1 MAMEGICRSS
11 VRLSLLSPA
20 LLAAATLLAASALP
34 AFAAEKYPTR
44 PVRVIVPFP
53 PGGSTDFNARAIQDK
68 FSDLL
73 GAQMV
78 IDNRGG
84 ASGQIGTRIAKDSS
98 PDGYTLL
105 LHTIA
110 FVSSPVLYQDAGY
123 DPVKDFMPISLI
135 ATVPTTVSVHP
146 SVPVKSVQELLA
158 LAKSKPDQ
166 LIYASAGIGTN
177 AHITGELFNLMGQTN
192 IRAIHYKGGGPAL
205 AAVVSGEVQVG
216 FSNITQTSRLA
227 EAGRLRMLAVSS
239 AKRSSSMPNLP
250 TIAESGLP
258 GFEFEAWH
266 ILVAPTN
273 TPAALV
279 GNLSQKIKTT
289 LSDRVVLQRFQK
301 GGMDPVPMTPKET
314 LAYLRNEQ
322 AKWTRVIKERNITAK

>member
-11 VRLSLLSPA
+11 IRFGLLSAAFLAVSTLPV
-20 LLAAATLLAASALP
+20 LAAD
-34 AFAAEKYPTR
+34 KYPTR

-53 PGGSTDFNARAIQDK
+53 PGGSTDFNGRAIQDK
-68 FSDLL
+68 FSDQL
-73 GAQMV
+73 GVQV
-78 IDNRGG
+78 VVDNRGG
-84 ASGQIGTRIAKDSS
+84 ASGQIGTRIAKDSA

-110 FVSSPVLYQDAGY
+110 FVSSPALYKDAGY

-146 SVPVKSVQELLA
+146 SVAVNSVKELLA

-192 IRAIHYKGGGPAL
+192 IRPIHYKGGGPAL

-216 FSNITQTSRLA
+216 FSNLTQTARLA
-227 EAGRLRMLAVSS
+227 EAGRLKMLAVSS
-239 AKRSSSMPNLP
+239 LKRSSAAPNLP

-266 ILVAPTN
+266 VIVAPRG

-279 GNLSQKIKTT
+279 GTLSQKIKAT
-289 LSDRVVLQRFQK
+289 LSDRVVRERFDK
-301 GGMDPVPMTPKET
+301 GGMDVVPTTPKET
-314 LAYLRNEQ
+314 LAHLSNEQ
-322 AKWTRVIKERNITAK
+322 AKWARVIKERNITAK

>member
-1 MAMEGICRSS
+1 MEGICRSS
-11 VRLSLLSPA
+11 IRFGLLSAAFLAVSTLPV
-20 LLAAATLLAASALP
+20 LAAD
-34 AFAAEKYPTR
+34 KYPTR

-53 PGGSTDFNARAIQDK
+53 PGGSTDFNGRAIQDK
-68 FSDLL
+68 FSDQL
-73 GAQMV
+73 GVQV
-78 IDNRGG
+78 VVDNRGG
-84 ASGQIGTRIAKDSS
+84 ASGQIGTRIAKDSA

-110 FVSSPVLYQDAGY
+110 FVSSPALYKDAGY

-146 SVPVKSVQELLA
+146 SVAVNSVKELLA

-192 IRAIHYKGGGPAL
+192 IRPIHYKGGGPAL

-216 FSNITQTSRLA
+216 FSNLTQTARLA
-227 EAGRLRMLAVSS
+227 EAGRLKMLAVSS
-239 AKRSSSMPNLP
+239 LKRSSAAPNLP

-258 GFEFEAWH
+258 G
-266 ILVAPTN
+266 
-273 TPAALV
+273 
-279 GNLSQKIKTT
+279 
-289 LSDRVVLQRFQK
+289 
-301 GGMDPVPMTPKET
+301 
-314 LAYLRNEQ
+314 
-322 AKWTRVIKERNITAK
+322 

>member
-11 VRLSLLSPA
+11 IRFGLLSAAFLAVSTLPV
-20 LLAAATLLAASALP
+20 LAAD
-34 AFAAEKYPTR
+34 KYPTR

-53 PGGSTDFNARAIQDK
+53 PGGSTDFNGRAIQDK
-68 FSDLL
+68 FSDQL
-73 GAQMV
+73 GVQV
-78 IDNRGG
+78 VVDNRGG
-84 ASGQIGTRIAKDSS
+84 ASGQIGTRIAKDSA

-110 FVSSPVLYQDAGY
+110 FVSSPALYKDAGY

-146 SVPVKSVQELLA
+146 SVAVNSVKELLA

-192 IRAIHYKGGGPAL
+192 IRPIHYKGGGPAL

-216 FSNITQTSRLA
+216 FSNLTQTARLA
-227 EAGRLRMLAVSS
+227 EAGRLKMLAVSS
-239 AKRSSSMPNLP
+239 LKRSSAAPNLP

-266 ILVAPTN
+266 VIVAPRG

-279 GNLSQKIKTT
+279 GTLSQKIKAT
-289 LSDRVVLQRFQK
+289 LSDRVVRERFDK
-301 GGMDPVPMTPKET
+301 GGMDIVPTTPKET
-314 LAYLRNEQ
+314 LAYLSNEQ
-322 AKWTRVIKERNITAK
+322 AKWARVIKERNITAK